1 MRLFVLSTLF
11 CRWCHIL
18 IKSNFIKNLEKSE
31 RCVNTKTMRSDLIGV
46 ANMAGNPGRNK
57 DVTRGAIRINR
68 HTKGLILAVL
78 SGWDLAQLGAECR
91 YNRFIM
97 PGYS

>member
-1 MRLFVLSTLF
+1 MVSDF
-11 CRWCHIL
+11 
-18 IKSNFIKNLEKSE
+18 
-31 RCVNTKTMRSDLIGV
+31 DLIGV

-68 HTKGLILAVL
+68 HTKGLILAWL

-91 YNRFIM
+91 YNRFII
-97 PGYS
+97 PGYQLIHDNTTALIEIFISSI